1 MDYFCK
7 CCFYSTK
14 NRYNFAKHYLTKK
27 HIANAQE
34 ETVQKELNSQ
44 LYICNKCEKSLCSK
58 QRLLSHIKSCR
69 GVSSTLECSKCNQH
83 FNSESTR
90 YKHEIKCQS
99 SNLIVYDK
107 NNNPIPITSI
117 GNNNTFNNTFNN
129 DNSKTINIT
138 VNNFGSEKFEYF
150 MESPEF
156 IGFMN
161 KCIENNADGICNLIV
176 KKHFDPEH
184 PENHNIRKLNKK
196 DNFLEIFK
204 NNKWNTKDYKSGL
217 DHITIPL
224 ETTFNVFMEK
234 MVEQNCEIQK
244 NIFQHFM
251 KEVGS
256 ILEWD
261 LSIDKHNFSFNN
273 KNMQND
279 MDDKSK
285 KMLKTKIYKLF
296 CESIY
301 NYTKMIH

>member
-1 MDYFCK
+1 MELYCK
-7 CCFYSTK
+7 HCIYTTK
-14 NRYNFAKHYLTKK
+14 NKYNFAKHLLTKK
-27 HIANAQE
+27 HIANAEDERIQQE
-34 ETVQKELNSQ
+34 LKLQHC
-44 LYICNKCEKSLCSK
+44 ICNQCNKSFSSK
-58 QRLLSHIKSCR
+58 QWLVNHVKCCKK
-69 GVSSTLECSKCNQH
+69 VSSSLQCFKCH
-83 FNSESTR
+83 KTFNTRSTR
-90 YKHEIKCQS
+90 YKHEVKCPS
-99 SNLIVYDK
+99 SNLTLYDK
-107 NNNPIPITSI
+107 NNDRIPINSI
-117 GNNNTFNNTFNN
+117 GNNNTINNTINN
-129 DNSKTINIT
+129 DNSKTINII

-150 MESPEF
+150 MTSPEF
-156 IGFMN
+156 IEFMN
-161 KCIENNADGICNLIV
+161 KCIENKADGICNLIV

-204 NNKWNTKDYKSGL
+204 NNKWSTRDYKSGL

-224 ETTFNVFMEK
+224 ETTFNIFMEK

-261 LSIDKHNFSFNN
+261 LSTDKHDFSFNN

-296 CESIY
+296 CQTIY